1 MVANTVVHSF
11 PNAHEDYIRC
21 LGYLGDG
28 HIVSGAYD
36 NKLKIFDF
44 RVHKQ
49 KVMKF
54 DHGFPVEGLSVLP
67 SKLAF
72 ASVGGTALK
81 VWDIRTNKLLF
92 ENLNNKKTLTTVRVM
107 GDSDRI
113 LTGGL
118 DQQLK
123 IYNSST
129 L

>member
-1 MVANTVVHSF
+1 MIHSF
-11 PNAHEDYIRC
+11 PNAHEDYIKC
-21 LGYLGDG
+21 LGYLGNN
-28 HIVSGAYD
+28 HIVSGGYD
-36 NKLKIFDF
+36 NKIKIFDF

-54 DHGFPVEGLSVLP
+54 SHGFPVESLTVLP
-67 SKLAF
+67 SKLSF

-92 ENLNNKKTLTTVRVM
+92 ENLNNKKTLNTVRVLAD
-107 GDSDRI
+107 GDRI

-123 IYNSST
+123 IYSSGT